1 MFWKIFI
8 FEVQNRLRRPAVY
21 LYFAAVF
28 VFVTFTFSTG
38 SLPVGEKEHINS
50 PMLIAMSMAWIS
62 TIMML
67 VTSAIM
73 GMPLYKDIEYNTKD
87 YYLTYPITKA
97 GYFWGRYCSS
107 ILFVFIIG
115 SGIMLGVFA
124 GSKLG
129 PLMGWREAARYG
141 PNHLEYYVKPFL
153 LIAIP
158 NLVFTSSIFY
168 GLVALT
174 RNIKVIYSSG
184 IVMFLG
190 YMIASF
196 SLMHLSNEFITN
208 LADPFAFSGIRSQ
221 LLAANDQ
228 VRNVTMISFEGSLLI
243 NRILWPALGLLVL
256 IITYL
261 KFNFEDFFSGKRDK
275 RIINSDENIN
285 RNAQRPQ
292 VVTSFADSY
301 NRQTLVTLVKT
312 ELVNIVRDNYFW
324 IIIGCG
330 LSFLGF
336 VFYLG
341 DSFYGIPNFPRTV
354 ALLKIFY
361 EVFLFFIFFIIIFY
375 TGETVHRDRITR
387 YAYINDSLP
396 APNWVLNG
404 SRLISL
410 LIMGLCLS
418 LVPLVM
424 GIFIQIIRG
433 YHEFA
438 FSVYL
443 IVVFTLIL
451 PRFLEMVVFAYVI
464 HVIFNNKFAAHG
476 IGIVIWIALFFLHIT
491 SIFNYNILLYSYT
504 PDYTVSDMDGI
515 GHMAWPVFWFNFYWL
530 LAAGI
535 LIIIASLFYY
545 RGLSSTLKERLQL
558 IPERFDR
565 KTKLITTI
573 VLFGFLGTGSFLYYN
588 VNYLNNYLTRSES
601 DQRAVAYEQKLK
613 PYANLPLPKVT
624 AIKLWVDLYPEK
636 QQARTHGY
644 FTLVNQSDKTISQ
657 LLLDGDRMSSYS
669 LKTNGK
675 AIPYTTPLLYARGK
689 FNWFR
694 AEKDTA
700 DFRLYHFAK
709 VLAPGD
715 SMIVELRSAVF
726 HKGFTNSL
734 FSGDI
739 IHNGTFFRGGIPG
752 LGYDED
758 DELHSPYERK
768 RSGLAPKKEE
778 EIAQNDPEG
787 IQTLSM
793 GKAASFYSLDITVS
807 TSGDQTAIT
816 NGYLEKQW
824 KQNGRNYFQYVQ
836 NKPGMYPPFG
846 ILSARYAVSHH
857 LAVIDPHHHI
867 NVDVFYHPDHK
878 ANVSRYADAL
888 KAGLTYYS
896 GAYGIYP
903 FHDIR
908 LVESSVY
915 SRGSTS
921 STSLITYNEN
931 GGWNADFK
939 SRNNQNVL
947 YDYCY
952 YESVQALAQQWWMF
966 QVCPNN
972 TVGSHIISDGL
983 PQYDAF
989 VMIENKYGK
998 ENMRG
1003 ILREQLWGYLFWHSR
1018 GVFGEK
1024 PLIRTDAWYEWD
1036 KAGVVLY
1043 GLRDLIGDEHINAAL
1058 RDFKNE
1064 YAFKKQP
1071 PYAGSNDL
1079 YRYLKKYTPDSLQYY
1094 LTDTWE
1100 KITFYNNRVIEA
1112 KSVPLGHN
1120 KYRVTF
1126 KVSTGK
1132 IYINTKGD
1140 DIPATMNDYI
1150 DIGVFA
1156 KESQDKDG
1164 QMGSKPL
1171 YLKKYKLTSG
1181 EHTFSIDVQGIP
1193 ESVGIDPYN
1202 KLVDRAPMDNNK
1214 KF

>member
-1 MFWKIFI
+1 MFWKIFL

-28 VFVTFTFSTG
+28 VFITFTFSTG

-124 GSKLG
+124 GSQLG

-158 NLVFTSSIFY
+158 NLIFTSSIFY

-184 IVMFLG
+184 IIMFLG
-190 YMIASF
+190 YMVASF
-196 SLMHLSNEFITN
+196 SLMHLKNEFITN

-228 VRNVTMISFEGSLLI
+228 VRNITMISFEGSLLI
-243 NRILWPALGLLVL
+243 NRILWPSLGLLLL
-256 IITYL
+256 IFTYL
-261 KFNFEDFFSGKRDK
+261 KFNFKDFFSGKRDK
-275 RIINSDENIN
+275 NVIPDEENN

-292 VVTSFADSY
+292 VVTNFAGSY
-301 NRQTLVTLVKT
+301 NINTLVTLVKT

-330 LSFLGF
+330 LTFLGF

-341 DSFYGIPNFPRTV
+341 DGFYGIPNFPRTV

-410 LIMGLCLS
+410 LIIGLCLS
-418 LVPLVM
+418 LVPMVM
-424 GIFIQIIRG
+424 GVFIQIIKG

-438 FSVYL
+438 FSTYL
-443 IVVFTLIL
+443 MVIFTLVL
-451 PRFLEMVVFAYVI
+451 PRFLEMVVFAYII
-464 HVIFNNKFAAHG
+464 HVVVNNKFAAHG
-476 IGIVIWIALFFLHIT
+476 IGIVIWIGLFFLHIT

-515 GHMAWPVFWFNFYWL
+515 GHMAWPVFWFNLYWL
-530 LAAGI
+530 LAAGV

-545 RGLSSTLKERLQL
+545 RGLSSTFKERLQL
-558 IPERFDR
+558 IPQRFDR
-565 KTKLITTI
+565 KTKLITII
-573 VLFGFLGTGSFLYYN
+573 VLFGFLGTGAFLYYN
-588 VNYLNNYLTRSES
+588 VNYLNNYLTRSET

-613 PYANLPLPKVT
+613 PYADLPLPKVT

-636 QQARTHGY
+636 QQAQTHGY
-644 FTLVNQSDKTISQ
+644 FTLVNQSDKPISQ
-657 LLLDGDRMSSYS
+657 LLLDADGVSSYS
-669 LKTNGK
+669 LKNNGK
-675 AIPYTTPLLYARGK
+675 AIPYTSPLIYPRGK

-700 DFRLYHFAK
+700 DFRLYHLTK

-715 SMIVELRSAVF
+715 SMIVELQSAVF

-739 IHNGTFFRGGIPG
+739 LHNGTFFQGAIPG
-752 LGYDED
+752 LGYDEG

-768 RSGLAPKKEE
+768 RAGLAPKKGET
-778 EIAQNDPEG
+778 QNDAEG
-787 IQTLSM
+787 IRTLSL

-816 NGYLEKQW
+816 NGDLEKQW
-824 KQNGRNYFQYVQ
+824 KQNGRNYFHYVQ

-846 ILSARYAVSHH
+846 ILSARYAVSRDV
-857 LAVIDPHHHI
+857 AVIDSGHHV
-867 NVDVFYHPDHK
+867 NVAVYYHPDHG
-878 ANVSRYADAL
+878 ANVKRYADAL
-888 KAGLTYYS
+888 TAGLKYYS
-896 GAYGIYP
+896 NAYGAYP
-903 FHDIR
+903 FRDMR
-908 LVESSVY
+908 LAETSIY

-921 STSLITYNEN
+921 STSLLTYYEN
-931 GGWNADFK
+931 SGWNADYKNRSNLNFP
-939 SRNNQNVL
+939 

-952 YESVQALAQQWWMF
+952 YESVQALAQQWWLF

-972 TVGSHIISDGL
+972 TVGSHVISDGL

-989 VMIENKYGK
+989 VMMENKYGK
-998 ENMRG
+998 DNMRG
-1003 ILREQLWGYLFWHSR
+1003 ILRDQLWGYLFWHSR
-1018 GVFGEK
+1018 GVFGEM
-1024 PLIRTDAWYEWD
+1024 PLIRSNAFYEWD

-1043 GLRDLIGDEHINAAL
+1043 GLKDLIGDERMNTAL
-1058 RDFKNE
+1058 REFKNE
-1064 YAFKKQP
+1064 YAFRKQP

-1126 KVSTGK
+1126 KVSTSK
-1132 IYINTKGD
+1132 IHINAKGD
-1140 DIPATMNDYI
+1140 DLPSTMNDYI
-1150 DIGVFA
+1150 DIGIFA
-1156 KESQDKDG
+1156 KEDG
-1164 QMGSKPL
+1164 QMQCKPL
-1171 YLKKYKLTSG
+1171 HFKKYKMTSG
-1181 EHTFSIDVQGIP
+1181 EHAFSIDVQGIP

-1202 KLVDRAPMDNNK
+1202 KLIDRTPADNNK
-1214 KF
+1214 NL